1 MQSRERRA
9 VNLGRVTTKVL
20 LADCCKISHSV
31 LWDHAASI
39 SSGPQFEG
47 QFTRE
52 QSAAQLGF
60 ASSATSVTHDVYAHT
75 G

>member
-9 VNLGRVTTKVL
+9 VNLGGFTTKVL
-20 LADCCKISHSV
+20 LADCCNTYHSV

-60 ASSATSVTHDVYAHT
+60 NSTATGVTYEVYAHT